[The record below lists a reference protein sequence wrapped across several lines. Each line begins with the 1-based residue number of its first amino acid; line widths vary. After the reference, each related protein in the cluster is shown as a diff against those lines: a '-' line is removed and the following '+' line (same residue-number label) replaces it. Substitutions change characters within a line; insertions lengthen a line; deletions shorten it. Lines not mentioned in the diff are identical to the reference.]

1 MLKALVID
9 PGKCTGCKQCE
20 MACSLENEGEFNV
33 SKSRIRVFDFHEQG
47 QMVPYTCTQCAEAWC
62 QQACP
67 VNAITTEPGTG
78 VKIVHENICV
88 GCKVCTI
95 ACPFGT
101 INYDAS
107 THKVIKCDLCPGHP
121 ACADACPTVPIT
133 FQDSDQTGF
142 AKMKLWAA
150 RSARNVERSR
160 PNAPVAKS

>member
-20 MACSLENEGEFNV
+20 MACSYENELEFNV

-47 QMVPYTCTQCAEAWC
+47 KMVPYTCTQCAEAWC

-67 VNAITTEPGTG
+67 VNAITTDLASG
-78 VKIVHENICV
+78 VKIVNENICV

-101 INYDAS
+101 INYNAS
-107 THKVIKCDLCPGHP
+107 TGKVIKCDHCQGSP
-121 ACADACPTVPIT
+121 ACVEACPTAAIT
-133 FQDSDQTGF
+133 YQDVEQAGFDKMKQWAAIAGQGEQTG
-142 AKMKLWAA
+142 AK
-150 RSARNVERSR
+150 
-160 PNAPVAKS
+160 APVAKH